1 MHLCKTGR
9 PTFSVLGSF
18 NFYIRREPIVE
29 LKKRATNVI
38 KGMEQPFFEERL
50 KMLGPFTLE
59 RRRLRGKI
67 SRFTKS

>member
-1 MHLCKTGR
+1 M
-9 PTFSVLGSF
+9 
-18 NFYIRREPIVE
+18 E